1 MNDIVEG
8 GGRHTR
14 PRVDDTSFFRGYA
27 AQTVADFAKDLCYWA
42 IQPHPQPL
50 PEGWADSYRRRLE
63 ELRGLVQRNFAGVG
77 AVIRDLQQ
85 FEDDARE
92 LIVIL
97 HSDPQISM
105 QPVQNWPIRA
115 YQEAFERVME
125 WQQRFRQL
133 AVKLNA
139 QYEQTREELDQWRA
153 ANRQAA
159 FSSDTG
165 RNGRD
170 ELHDRNGV
178 TGGGTSVL
186 IQEPR
191 DSGTRNMNSE
201 LNGIDGINA
210 WLQQWWSRAGAI
222 VANSDDSTPEDP
234 WAWQGWLAAGVLRLP
249 VTIGGESVAPLIE
262 FLQGIIALWEPS
274 ETQGPKRTKSELWE
288 LSSRAWVTYN
298 RLQVM
303 IGKNQEGAD
312 VAAGGGTSAD
322 TVAEPVGAA
331 DAIGGGVYPDSS
343 TVTAKQLAFHAGV
356 TDREIRKQLKDSPY
370 KTDNCGR
377 KLFDYA
383 SALPVLRNWCEG
395 TRTIALNSIKWPTL
409 AQNLNTLRPERKKK

>member
-97 HSDPQISM
+97 DSDPQISM

-115 YQEAFERVME
+115 YREAFERVME
-125 WQQRFRQL
+125 WQQQFRQL

-178 TGGGTSVL
+178 TGGGTSAPQTAPEWSKFRAP
-186 IQEPR
+186 QEWRRLLGEAGISNSETTWRNHRKKYASQINGDTQNVRITRELANQWGLKLPEFTE
-191 DSGTRNMNSE
+191 GTRN
-201 LNGIDGINA
+201 
-210 WLQQWWSRAGAI
+210 
-222 VANSDDSTPEDP
+222 
-234 WAWQGWLAAGVLRLP
+234 
-249 VTIGGESVAPLIE
+249 
-262 FLQGIIALWEPS
+262 
-274 ETQGPKRTKSELWE
+274 
-288 LSSRAWVTYN
+288 
-298 RLQVM
+298 
-303 IGKNQEGAD
+303 
-312 VAAGGGTSAD
+312 
-322 TVAEPVGAA
+322 
-331 DAIGGGVYPDSS
+331 
-343 TVTAKQLAFHAGV
+343 
-356 TDREIRKQLKDSPY
+356 
-370 KTDNCGR
+370 
-377 KLFDYA
+377 
-383 SALPVLRNWCEG
+383 
-395 TRTIALNSIKWPTL
+395 
-409 AQNLNTLRPERKKK
+409 

>member
-14 PRVDDTSFFRGYA
+14 PRVDDTSFFREYA

-159 FSSDTG
+159 
-165 RNGRD
+165 
-170 ELHDRNGV
+170 
-178 TGGGTSVL
+178 
-186 IQEPR
+186 
-191 DSGTRNMNSE
+191 
-201 LNGIDGINA
+201 
-210 WLQQWWSRAGAI
+210 
-222 VANSDDSTPEDP
+222 
-234 WAWQGWLAAGVLRLP
+234 
-249 VTIGGESVAPLIE
+249 
-262 FLQGIIALWEPS
+262 
-274 ETQGPKRTKSELWE
+274 
-288 LSSRAWVTYN
+288 LSSYP
-298 RLQVM
+298 
-303 IGKNQEGAD
+303 
-312 VAAGGGTSAD
+312 
-322 TVAEPVGAA
+322 VAEPVGAA
-331 DAIGGGVYPDSS
+331 DAVGGGTSAPQ
-343 TVTAKQLAFHAGV
+343 TAPEWSDFRPPKVWRPLLVKAGKACSERKWSDLRKDNSDQMEGDKRSVRITRSLANQWG
-356 TDREIRKQLKDSPY
+356 LK
-370 KTDNCGR
+370 
-377 KLFDYA
+377 
-383 SALPVLRNWCEG
+383 LPEFTEG
-395 TRTIALNSIKWPTL
+395 TRN
-409 AQNLNTLRPERKKK
+409 

>member
-139 QYEQTREELDQWRA
+139 QYEQTREELDQWRE

-159 FSSDTG
+159 FSSY
-165 RNGRD
+165 
-170 ELHDRNGV
+170 
-178 TGGGTSVL
+178 
-186 IQEPR
+186 P
-191 DSGTRNMNSE
+191 
-201 LNGIDGINA
+201 
-210 WLQQWWSRAGAI
+210 
-222 VANSDDSTPEDP
+222 
-234 WAWQGWLAAGVLRLP
+234 
-249 VTIGGESVAPLIE
+249 
-262 FLQGIIALWEPS
+262 
-274 ETQGPKRTKSELWE
+274 
-288 LSSRAWVTYN
+288 
-298 RLQVM
+298 
-303 IGKNQEGAD
+303 
-312 VAAGGGTSAD
+312 
-322 TVAEPVGAA
+322 VAEPVGAA
-331 DAIGGGVYPDSS
+331 DATGGDVYPNSS
-343 TVTAKQLAFHAGV
+343 TVTAEQLALHAGV
-356 TDREIRKQLKDSPY
+356 SSRKIRDQLKDSLHEI
-370 KTDNCGR
+370 DNRGR

-383 SALPVLRNWCEG
+383 SVLPVLQNWCKN
-395 TRTIALNSIKWPTL
+395 TRTRKLNSIQWPTL
-409 AQNLNTLRPERKKK
+409 AENLKTLRPERKKK